1 MNVMSSYAGA
11 ATTVALSASGDL
23 QPYYMGID
31 LSGVPFPLVVAGTVV
46 GVCVLCYATFKL
58 FEFVMNGGF

>member
-23 QPYYMGID
+23 QPYYLGID
-31 LSGVPFPLVVAGTVV
+31 LASVPFPLVALGVTVTIL
-46 GVCVLCYATFKL
+46 GGAYIGFKL
-58 FEFVMNGGF
+58 LERIF

>member
-11 ATTVALSASGDL
+11 ATTVALSANGDL

-31 LSGVPFPLVVAGTVV
+31 VSSVPVPLVALGVTVTYVAAVFIG
-46 GVCVLCYATFKL
+46 LKL
-58 FEFVMNGGF
+58 LERFF

>member
-23 QPYYMGID
+23 QPYYLGID
-31 LSGVPFPLVVAGTVV
+31 LSGVPFPLVALGVTVTIL
-46 GVCVLCYATFKL
+46 GGAYIGLKL
-58 FEFVMNGGF
+58 LEIIF

>member
-23 QPYYMGID
+23 QPYYMGLAVPYPLIV
-31 LSGVPFPLVVAGTVV
+31 LGVTATVLGGSYV
-46 GVCVLCYATFKL
+46 IFKL
-58 FEFVMNGGF
+58 MEHFL